1 MMRVAIKALFSK
13 TERFLIKNN
22 RKFVI
27 GSVEKESV
35 YRNKLDE
42 NIEDIEDT
50 ILNRRRDW
58 LLEETGILLKQ
69 EKESFILIKER

>member
-13 TERFLIKNN
+13 TEQFLIKNN

-27 GSVEKESV
+27 GSIEKESV
-35 YRNKLDE
+35 FRNKLNE

-50 ILNRRRDW
+50 ILSRRRDW
-58 LLEETGILLKQ
+58 LLEETGILLK
-69 EKESFILIKER
+69 

>member
-13 TERFLIKNN
+13 TELFLIKNN

>member
-69 EKESFILIKER
+69 EKESFTLIKER

>member
-13 TERFLIKNN
+13 TERFLIQNN

-50 ILNRRRDW
+50 MLNRRRDW
-58 LLEETGILLKQ
+58 LLKETGILIKQ
-69 EKESFILIKER
+69 EKESFTLIKER